1 MAGKSLNKVTLIG
14 HLGGDPEVRFT
25 KSGLQVAS
33 FSIATNESWKDAENN
48 WQERTEWHSV
58 IAWTK
63 LAEICGQYLKKGSKI
78 YVEGRLQT
86 RNWDD
91 NNGVKHYKTE
101 IVMNDMIMLDGK
113 RNDDASAPQSG
124 GSSSGSFTAEPPPPD
139 NDLPF

>member
-14 HLGGDPEVRFT
+14 HLGGDPEIRFT

-33 FSIATNESWKDAENN
+33 FSVATNERWKDADNN
-48 WQERTEWHSV
+48 WQDRTEWHNI

-63 LAEICGQYLKKGSKI
+63 LAEICGQYLKKGAKI

-86 RNWDD
+86 SNWDD

-101 IVMNDMIMLDGK
+101 IIMSDMIMLDGK
-113 RNDDASAPQSG
+113 RGDDAPASQ
-124 GSSSGSFTAEPPPPD
+124 GSYSSGAPSAEPPPPD